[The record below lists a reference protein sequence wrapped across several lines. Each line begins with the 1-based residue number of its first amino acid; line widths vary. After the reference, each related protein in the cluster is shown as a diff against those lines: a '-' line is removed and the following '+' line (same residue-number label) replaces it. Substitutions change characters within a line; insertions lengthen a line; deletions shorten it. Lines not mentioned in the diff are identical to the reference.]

1 MWIIYMTCFWDG
13 IISSMNKDDLN
24 ILGVSVRPS
33 PSELVNILKNKNI
46 KTLNINWE
54 GTPLRFNEIEENFIH
69 INDFSNKSIQNGYLC
84 SICDPFLCLLVE
96 LLKVNINH
104 TYLSHT
110 VHYTVTN
117 PRKTFFYMS
126 NRGHFWKQK

>member
-1 MWIIYMTCFWDG
+1 MTCFWDG

-33 PSELVNILKNKNI
+33 PSELVNNLKNKNRN
-46 KTLNINWE
+46 TSNVNWE
-54 GTPLRFNEIEENFIH
+54 GKPLRCNEIEENFIH
-69 INDFSNKSIQNGYLC
+69 IKDFSDKSIQNGYLC
-84 SICDPFLCLLVE
+84 SICDPFLCLLSE
-96 LLKVNINH
+96 LLSVNINH

-110 VHYTVTN
+110 VHYTVRN

>member
-1 MWIIYMTCFWDG
+1 MTCFWDG
-13 IISSMNKDDLN
+13 IISSLNKDDLN
-24 ILGVSVRPS
+24 LLGLSVIPG
-33 PSELVNILKNKNI
+33 PIEIATALKNMNK
-46 KTLNINWE
+46 KTPNVKWE
-54 GTPLRFNEIEENFIH
+54 KKPLRCNEIEENFIH
-69 INDFSNKSIQNGYLC
+69 VRDFANRTINSGYLC